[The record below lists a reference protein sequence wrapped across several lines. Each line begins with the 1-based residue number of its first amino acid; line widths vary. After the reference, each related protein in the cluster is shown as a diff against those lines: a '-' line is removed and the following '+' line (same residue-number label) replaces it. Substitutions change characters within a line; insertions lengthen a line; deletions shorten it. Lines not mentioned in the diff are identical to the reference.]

1 MPRARQLRDEPQ
13 SGRYPTRGY
22 QQRQPSLERGAAD
35 QMDLKNQAPGQSGL
49 RTELMN
55 DEAGELCPLDRRQP
69 YQRLRFSRGA
79 QDATTRRR
87 LQPLVS
93 RRVSRYS
100 DCMKVAIELPSGQAA
115 QLETEAKRL
124 GVSVE
129 DLARAAVTDLLAAPD
144 AAFQAS
150 AKRILAQNLELYR
163 RLA

>member
-1 MPRARQLRDEPQ
+1 MRTPIDAVRTVLLTDSPDFRLHFVETPND
-13 SGRYPTRGY
+13 RG
-22 QQRQPSLERGAAD
+22 SAA
-35 QMDLKNQAPGQSGL
+35 A
-49 RTELMN
+49 
-55 DEAGELCPLDRRQP
+55 
-69 YQRLRFSRGA
+69 A
-79 QDATTRRR
+79 QDRTSRRR

-100 DCMKVAIELPSGQAA
+100 DYMKVAIELPSGQAA